1 MQQLEL
7 PFKTATQRIE
17 PMVNELCY
25 GLLSDLP
32 DLIRWDDW
40 VDDKYSD
47 DYSDEYLAD
56 LAKDIAWEQLTESGL
71 DRCSANHHIYGY
83 CSDAEI
89 YDCCEGD
96 ES

>member
-7 PFKTATQRIE
+7 PFKTATQRIK
-17 PMVNELCY
+17 PMVNKLCY
-25 GLLSDLP
+25 SMLDELP
-32 DLIRWDDW
+32 DLICWDDW
-40 VDDKYSD
+40 VDDECSN
-47 DYSDEYLAD
+47 DYSDKELVS

-83 CSDAEI
+83 CGDAEI
-89 YDCCEGD
+89 YDCCDGG

>member
-1 MQQLEL
+1 MQ
-7 PFKTATQRIE
+7 TATQRIK

-32 DLIRWDDW
+32 DLIRWDYW
-40 VDDKYSD
+40 VDDETNYSD
-47 DYSDEYLAD
+47 KDLAS
-56 LAKDIAWEQLTESGL
+56 LAKDIAWEQLTSSGL

-83 CSDAEI
+83 CNDYDI
-89 YDCCEGD
+89 MDCCDGD

>member
-7 PFKTATQRIE
+7 PFKTATQRIK

-40 VDDKYSD
+40 VDDEHSN
-47 DYSDEYLAD
+47 DYSDENLAR
-56 LAKDIAWEQLTESGL
+56 LAKDIAWEQLTNSGL
-71 DRCSANHHIYGY
+71 DRCSANNHIYGY

>member
-40 VDDKYSD
+40 VDDKYSN

-56 LAKDIAWEQLTESGL
+56 LAKDIAWEQLTNSGL
-71 DRCSANHHIYGY
+71 DRCSANNHIYGY